1 MGRRAVG
8 QLTEGR
14 EGRVRRLRRLVVLFC
29 RPLNSVE
36 MMSRSRVGSELEVHH
51 LRVYRMQREIGT
63 LSQFIHRIG
72 EPSTSESPRR
82 RRKRERYARKGQSH
96 RKELGSTPNR
106 RNSRRLLKK
115 NSTMATGILTVQAQQ
130 AEETRE
136 RAVASCWE
144 VITAQASTCLDGA
157 ARSIGSMQA
166 TKHIRQSERLRR
178 HE

>member
-1 MGRRAVG
+1 MGQRVVG
-8 QLTEGR
+8 QLIEGH
-14 EGRVRRLRRLVVLFC
+14 EGRVQRLQRLVLLFC
-29 RPLNSVE
+29 RLLNSAE

-51 LRVYRMQREIGT
+51 LRVYMMQT

-96 RKELGSTPNR
+96 RKELGSMPNR

-115 NSTMATGILTVQAQQ
+115 NSTMATGILTVQVQQ

-136 RAVASCWE
+136 QAVAYCWE

-157 ARSIGSMQA
+157 ARSIRSMQA

-178 HE
+178 HG

>member
-1 MGRRAVG
+1 MGQRAEG

-14 EGRVRRLRRLVVLFC
+14 EARARRRRRLVVLFC
-29 RPLNSVE
+29 RPLNSGE
-36 MMSRSRVGSELEVHH
+36 MMSRSQVGSELEVHH
-51 LRVYRMQREIGT
+51 LRVYRMQT
-63 LSQFIHRIG
+63 LSQFIHRIE

-96 RKELGSTPNR
+96 RTELGSTPSR

-115 NSTMATGILTVQAQQ
+115 NSTMAMGILTAQAQQ

-157 ARSIGSMQA
+157 ARSIRSMQA
-166 TKHIRQSERLRR
+166 TKHIRRSERLRR